1 MDGHI
6 AVGVIGSGNVL
17 ELSYNE
23 VKGLCMRMAGTDTN
37 DVQTVAPVKQLSCI
51 RPTLTVTLS
60 CRASS
65 PALLW
70 HKGLCPYPLRSRP

>member
-17 ELSYNE
+17 ELFYNE
-23 VKGLCMRMAGTDTN
+23 AKGLCMRMAGTDTN
-37 DVQTVAPVKQLSCI
+37 DVQTVATAKQRSRI
-51 RPTLTVTLS
+51 RPTLIMTLS

-70 HKGLCPYPLRSRP
+70 HKGLYPYPLC

>member
-37 DVQTVAPVKQLSCI
+37 DVQTVAPAKQRSRI
-51 RPTLTVTLS
+51 RPTLIMTLS

>member
-23 VKGLCMRMAGTDTN
+23 AKDLCMRMDGTDIN
-37 DVQTVAPVKQLSCI
+37 DVQTVA
-51 RPTLTVTLS
+51 T
-60 CRASS
+60 A
-65 PALLW
+65 
-70 HKGLCPYPLRSRP
+70 